1 MTIHAD
7 EELLKEKMR
16 KEKLLATSYY
26 YGDVVRNLFIAA
38 DILML
43 LLLPVYY
50 AKVPLPTIVVIF
62 GIIIIAIAALFTNW
76 NSKWSLI
83 ADTAISGLAFIFI
96 ESNAV
101 VEYRAP
107 HTSLLF
113 MFFSQVLS
121 LLFFIALYYS
131 AQTLRR
137 WGKE

>member
-7 EELLKEKMR
+7 EDDEEKMR
-16 KEKLLATSYY
+16 KESLLAARNY

-38 DILML
+38 DVIMLMV
-43 LLLPVYY
+43 LPLFY
-50 AKVPLPTIVVIF
+50 AKIPLPTIVVIF
-62 GIIIIAIAALFTNW
+62 GIIVIALAALFTNW
-76 NSKWSLI
+76 NAKWSLI
-83 ADTAISGLAFIFI
+83 ADTAISGLSFIFI